1 MAKSS
6 RYFLSANN
14 NYAYLDLN
22 YSDATL
28 QGSEI
33 ILTGSSAVDDVVVGK
48 GLKLDFSASAD
59 GADNIYIRGVLSD
72 FNYAK
77 LDNAQTLVLLAN
89 NTRIKLNSADNII
102 FNDGRISVA
111 NLIQQVSS
119 NNEATPVAVSSI
131 SNQQGWQ
138 AGVNSDPSQTLTSG
152 ALTAYATDAA
162 VVFVPSNKNQTLRG
176 GSGVDAV
183 YVAAGNQVDATDL
196 ADAEDIIHLS
206 KAHSSY
212 TPTVIG
218 NILQLV
224 DGEERVRVI
233 KGDRVLFSNGGV
245 SVANAIS
252 AVKANTW
259 NTLALTPDSVAPT
272 APSSSFKDNG
282 SSTSDRITS
291 DSRINV
297 VGLEYGASWQYQV
310 DDSGTWVY
318 GSGNQFLASVGS
330 HSYQVRQ
337 LDRAGNTSVAS
348 DLGTLD
354 YRLKALGFAINGHD
368 SAGSSVSS
376 AGDVNGD
383 GLGDL
388 LVNAKIGT
396 NTGSVYVVFGRT
408 NHDAINLSQIA
419 SANNTLGFLM
429 NGETAGDE
437 HAGRYSVSAAGDV
450 NGDGLADLIL
460 GFSAM
465 NNSAGRSYVV
475 FGKSSGGS
483 INLSS
488 LEANAA
494 GFLINAEG
502 MTGQTGYAVSSA
514 GDVNGDGLADLI
526 IGAPKL
532 NGTGK
537 SYVVFGKTSYT
548 AVELS
553 QVSTGDSSS
562 GFVIQGASSND
573 LLGYAVS
580 SAGDMN
586 GDGLSDLIVGA
597 PESDPVVFSTNRNYN
612 AGSSYVVY
620 GKSSGSIVE
629 LSNIR
634 QGSGGFVIHGN
645 VVGNRNGGSLSAA
658 GDVDGDGWPDLI
670 IGMPT
675 ARQNLGRDSSE
686 SEGQSFV
693 LFGKS
698 NFISQVALW
707 NVLQNG
713 DGNIFDDTWL
723 SKSLGFLIVG
733 QRPNNQAGY
742 SVSNAGD
749 INGDGLGDLLVGQ
762 PAGINAPL
770 ETGRSYVVFGK
781 SSLDSVYLND
791 IEAGKGGFAIYGQS
805 SGDQAGYSVSA
816 AGDINGDG
824 LADLIVGAPFNDYSG
839 LSNPGRAYVIFGK
852 TDTAPVNLSDVVANY
867 GNATFSVNDM
877 LDEMDN
883 TWVGTSGN
891 DSAVAGPGNDTLTGN
906 GGVDVF
912 YGGAGNDVFVLNESN
927 IAALSGAAALNKADI
942 AGILYQLARVDG
954 GSGIDTLRV
963 SGGANLDLTNI
974 KNTAAGALGGGS
986 RISSIEKID
995 LATDSS
1001 ANTLTLAL
1009 NDVVDMAG
1017 MNLFNTGN
1025 GWHNGMGTEFAAE
1038 VNKHQLVVQGTALDA
1053 VDIDTDLWT
1062 LVMGSSVSDADSVV
1076 YDIWNHNTSAA
1087 QLLVQQNVRVI

>member
-282 SSTSDRITS
+282 SSTSDRITG
-291 DSRINV
+291 DSRITV

-310 DDSGTWVY
+310 DASGTWVN

-348 DLGTLD
+348 DLVTLD
-354 YRLKALGFAINGHD
+354 YRVKALGFVMNGPNV
-368 SAGSSVSS
+368 SGYAGKIVSG

-383 GLGDL
+383 GLADIAIAEPNSAYSI
-388 LVNAKIGT
+388 VNGAWSSSDSTRAGT
-396 NTGSVYVVFGRT
+396 GYVVFGKTSNTAIELSSLHSSNGGGFALRFGNFAYTAAFDISNAGDVNGDGLDDIIMGVQKDRSVNMGYACVVFGKT
-408 NHDAINLSQIA
+408 NDTAIELSNIA
-419 SANNTLGFLM
+419 NGNGGFVIKSQSESQHSLYKVSAAGDVNGDGYGDLLMANMADVASRVGFAYVVFGKSTGTPVDPAGIASGSSSQGFVIHAESANNSKISSLTSIGDINGDGLADLMIGLPSALSGERCYVVYGKSSPTAVELSAVGAGSGGFVLEGISGISERFGFSIS
-429 NGETAGDE
+429 NAGDVNGDGLMDLILGASTGHTE
-437 HAGRYSVSAAGDV
+437 TETNIGFSYVVFGVAHPVNINMSDITRGTGGFVILGESAGDQSGFSVSAAGDV
-450 NGDGLADLIL
+450 NGDGLADMIV
-460 GFSAM
+460 GAPGADPSAK
-465 NNSAGRSYVV
+465 NGAGR
-475 FGKSSGGS
+475 G
-483 INLSS
+483 
-488 LEANAA
+488 
-494 GFLINAEG
+494 
-502 MTGQTGYAVSSA
+502 
-514 GDVNGDGLADLI
+514 
-526 IGAPKL
+526 
-532 NGTGK
+532 
-537 SYVVFGKTSYT
+537 YVVFGKTNSS

-553 QVSTGDSSS
+553 D
-562 GFVIQGASSND
+562 IA
-573 LLGYAVS
+573 
-580 SAGDMN
+580 N
-586 GDGLSDLIVGA
+586 G
-597 PESDPVVFSTNRNYN
+597 N
-612 AGSSYVVY
+612 
-620 GKSSGSIVE
+620 
-629 LSNIR
+629 
-634 QGSGGFVIHGN
+634 
-645 VVGNRNGGSLSAA
+645 
-658 GDVDGDGWPDLI
+658 
-670 IGMPT
+670 
-675 ARQNLGRDSSE
+675 
-686 SEGQSFV
+686 
-693 LFGKS
+693 
-698 NFISQVALW
+698 
-707 NVLQNG
+707 
-713 DGNIFDDTWL
+713 
-723 SKSLGFLIVG
+723 
-733 QRPNNQAGY
+733 
-742 SVSNAGD
+742 
-749 INGDGLGDLLVGQ
+749 
-762 PAGINAPL
+762 
-770 ETGRSYVVFGK
+770 
-781 SSLDSVYLND
+781 
-791 IEAGKGGFAIYGQS
+791 GGFAINGQN
-805 SGDQAGYSVSA
+805 SGDEAGHSVSA

-824 LADLIVGAPFNDYSG
+824 FADLIVGAPFNDYSG
-839 LSNPGRAYVIFGK
+839 LPNSGRVYVIFGK

-877 LDEMDN
+877 LGATGN
-883 TWVGTSGN
+883 TWDGTSGN
-891 DSAVAGPGNDTLTGN
+891 DSTAAGAGDDTLTGN
-906 GGVDVF
+906 GGVDVL
-912 YGGAGNDVFVLNESN
+912 YGGAGNDVFVLNASN

-963 SGGANLDLTNI
+963 SGGANLDLTSI
-974 KNTAAGALGGGS
+974 KNVAAGALDGGS

-1025 GWHNGMGTEFAAE
+1025 GWNNETGTEFAAA
-1038 VNKHQLVVQGTALDA
+1038 VNKHQLVVQGTNSDV
-1053 VDIDTDLWT
+1053 VDIDTNQWAK
-1062 LVMGSSVSDADSVV
+1062 VMFSSVSDADSVI

-1087 QLLVQQNVRVI
+1087 QLLVQRGVQVVI

>member
-119 NNEATPVAVSSI
+119 SDEATPVAVSSI

-291 DSRINV
+291 DSRITV
-297 VGLEYGASWQYQV
+297 VGLEYGASWQYRV
-310 DDSGTWVY
+310 DDSGTWVN
-318 GSGNQFLASVGS
+318 GSGNQLLASVGS

-354 YRLKALGFAINGHD
+354 YRVKALGFVMNGQTSGG
-368 SAGSSVSS
+368 SAGWSVSN

-383 GLGDL
+383 GLEDL
-388 LVNAKIGT
+388 LIAEPQVQYPIGG
-396 NTGSVYVVFGRT
+396 NWYINGAFNVVFGRT
-408 NHDAINLSQIA
+408 SQAAIDLAAVKSGTGGFVVHGGSFRLNESAASYNLLPFSGSNAGDVNGDGLDDLVLATKIFLPQVGQDILGTAYVVFGKTSTAGVFRSDLDNGTGGFLINSQDSTHYSPSVVAGAGDVNGDGLSDLLMINYSNNA
-419 SANNTLGFLM
+419 IGSAYVVFGKTSGGTVDLSSISNGNSTLGFVINPDGTRLSRYQSISNIGDI
-429 NGETAGDE
+429 NGDGLADMFIGYYGTGARCYVVYGKTSSTAVELSAVGAGSGGFVLEGVSNTDFGYSISNAGDVNGDGLMDLIIGASRANSVTRPR
-437 HAGRYSVSAAGDV
+437 AGLSYVVFGTTNLVSINVSEIENGSRGFVILGENQNDQSGYSVSAAGDV
-450 NGDGLADLIL
+450 NGDGLADMIV
-460 GFSAM
+460 GAPSADPSAIS
-465 NNSAGRSYVV
+465 NAGRC
-475 FGKSSGGS
+475 
-483 INLSS
+483 
-488 LEANAA
+488 
-494 GFLINAEG
+494 
-502 MTGQTGYAVSSA
+502 
-514 GDVNGDGLADLI
+514 
-526 IGAPKL
+526 
-532 NGTGK
+532 
-537 SYVVFGKTSYT
+537 YVVFGKTNSS

-553 QVSTGDSSS
+553 D
-562 GFVIQGASSND
+562 IA
-573 LLGYAVS
+573 
-580 SAGDMN
+580 N
-586 GDGLSDLIVGA
+586 G
-597 PESDPVVFSTNRNYN
+597 N
-612 AGSSYVVY
+612 
-620 GKSSGSIVE
+620 
-629 LSNIR
+629 
-634 QGSGGFVIHGN
+634 
-645 VVGNRNGGSLSAA
+645 
-658 GDVDGDGWPDLI
+658 
-670 IGMPT
+670 
-675 ARQNLGRDSSE
+675 
-686 SEGQSFV
+686 
-693 LFGKS
+693 
-698 NFISQVALW
+698 
-707 NVLQNG
+707 
-713 DGNIFDDTWL
+713 
-723 SKSLGFLIVG
+723 
-733 QRPNNQAGY
+733 
-742 SVSNAGD
+742 
-749 INGDGLGDLLVGQ
+749 
-762 PAGINAPL
+762 
-770 ETGRSYVVFGK
+770 
-781 SSLDSVYLND
+781 
-791 IEAGKGGFAIYGQS
+791 GGFAINGQG
-805 SGDQAGYSVSA
+805 SGNQAGQSVSA

-824 LADLIVGAPFNDYSG
+824 LADLIVGVPLDDHSG
-839 LSNPGRAYVIFGK
+839 LINSGRAYVIFGK
-852 TDTAPVNLSDVVANY
+852 TDTAPVNLSDVAANY
-867 GNATFSVNDM
+867 GSATFSVNDM

-891 DSAVAGPGNDTLTGN
+891 DSAAAGAGNDTLTGN
-906 GGVDVF
+906 GGVDVL
-912 YGGAGNDVFVLNESN
+912 YGGAGNDVFVLNASN
-927 IAALSGAAALNKADI
+927 IAALSGAAALNKADVV
-942 AGILYQLARVDG
+942 GILYQLARVDG

-963 SGGANLDLTNI
+963 SGSANLDLTSI
-974 KNTAAGALGGGS
+974 KNVAAGALDGGS

-1001 ANTLTLAL
+1001 GNTLKLAL

-1025 GWHNGMGTEFAAE
+1025 GWDNVTGTEFAAA
-1038 VNKHQLVVQGTALDA
+1038 VNKHQLVVQGTNSDV
-1053 VDIDTDLWT
+1053 VDIDTTQWAT
-1062 LVMGSSVSDADSVV
+1062 SSSVRNADSVS

-1087 QLLVQQNVRVI
+1087 QLLVQQGVQVI

>member
-233 KGDRVLFSNGGV
+233 KGDRLLFSNGGV

-282 SSTSDRITS
+282 ISTSDRITS
-291 DSRINV
+291 DSRITV

-310 DDSGTWVY
+310 DASGTWVN

-348 DLGTLD
+348 DLVTLD
-354 YRLKALGFAINGHD
+354 YRVKTLGFVMNGPNV
-368 SAGSSVSS
+368 SGKAGKIVSR

-383 GLGDL
+383 GLADIAIAEPDSAYTI
-388 LVNAKIGT
+388 VNGAWSSSDSTRAGT
-396 NTGSVYVVFGRT
+396 GYVVFGKTSNTAIELSSLHSSNGSGFALRFRNFAYTAAFDISNAGDVNGDGLDDIIMGVQKDRSANEGYACVVFGKT
-408 NHDAINLSQIA
+408 NNTAIELSNIANGIGGFVIKSQSESQYSLYKVSAAGDVNGDGYGDLLMANIADVASRVGFAYVVFGKSTGTPVDPAGIA
-419 SANNTLGFLM
+419 SGSSSQGFVIHAESATNSKISSLTSIGDINGDGLADLM
-429 NGETAGDE
+429 IGLPSAPSGERCYVVYGKSSPTAVELSAIAEGNGGFVLEGISSISERFGFSISNAGDVNGDGLTDLILGASTSDTE
-437 HAGRYSVSAAGDV
+437 TKDNVGVSYVVFGVAHPININMSDITEGSGGFVIHGENANDQSGFSVSAAGDV
-450 NGDGLADLIL
+450 NGDGLADMIL
-460 GFSAM
+460 GAPYADPSEI
-465 NNSAGRSYVV
+465 NGAGRGYVV
-475 FGKSSGGS
+475 FGK
-483 INLSS
+483 N
-488 LEANAA
+488 N
-494 GFLINAEG
+494 
-502 MTGQTGYAVSSA
+502 SSA
-514 GDVNGDGLADLI
+514 V
-526 IGAPKL
+526 
-532 NGTGK
+532 
-537 SYVVFGKTSYT
+537 Y
-548 AVELS
+548 
-553 QVSTGDSSS
+553 
-562 GFVIQGASSND
+562 
-573 LLGYAVS
+573 
-580 SAGDMN
+580 
-586 GDGLSDLIVGA
+586 LSDIA
-597 PESDPVVFSTNRNYN
+597 N
-612 AGSSYVVY
+612 
-620 GKSSGSIVE
+620 
-629 LSNIR
+629 
-634 QGSGGFVIHGN
+634 GN
-645 VVGNRNGGSLSAA
+645 
-658 GDVDGDGWPDLI
+658 
-670 IGMPT
+670 
-675 ARQNLGRDSSE
+675 
-686 SEGQSFV
+686 
-693 LFGKS
+693 
-698 NFISQVALW
+698 
-707 NVLQNG
+707 
-713 DGNIFDDTWL
+713 
-723 SKSLGFLIVG
+723 
-733 QRPNNQAGY
+733 
-742 SVSNAGD
+742 
-749 INGDGLGDLLVGQ
+749 
-762 PAGINAPL
+762 
-770 ETGRSYVVFGK
+770 
-781 SSLDSVYLND
+781 
-791 IEAGKGGFAIYGQS
+791 GGFAINGQS
-805 SGDQAGYSVSA
+805 SGEQAGYSVSA

-824 LADLIVGAPFNDYSG
+824 LADLIVGAPSSLPNSG
-839 LSNPGRAYVIFGK
+839 SAYVIFGK

-867 GNATFSVNDM
+867 GNATFSVNHV
-877 LDEMDN
+877 LDAMDN

-891 DSAVAGPGNDTLTGN
+891 ESTAAGAGNDTLTGN
-906 GGVDVF
+906 GGVDVL

-963 SGGANLDLTNI
+963 SGGANLDLTSI
-974 KNTAAGALGGGS
+974 KNVAAGALDGGS

-1001 ANTLTLAL
+1001 ANTLKLAL

-1025 GWHNGMGTEFAAE
+1025 DWDNETGTEFAAA
-1038 VNKHQLVVQGTALDA
+1038 VNKHQLVVQGTALDTL
-1053 VDIDTDLWT
+1053 DIDTTQWAT
-1062 LVMGSSVSDADSVV
+1062 SSSVRNAGVI
-1076 YDIWNHNTSAA
+1076 YDIWNHNTSAT
-1087 QLLVQQNVRVI
+1087 QLLVQQGVQVI

>member
-22 YSDATL
+22 YTDATL

-33 ILTGSSAVDDVVVGK
+33 VLTGSSAVDDVVVGK
-48 GLKLDFSASAD
+48 GFKLDFSASAD

-119 NNEATPVAVSSI
+119 SDEATPVAVSSI

-245 SVANAIS
+245 SVADAILAVQANA
-252 AVKANTW
+252 W
-259 NTLALTPDSVAPT
+259 NSLALTLDNDAPRT
-272 APSSSFKDNG
+272 LSTSFKDTG

-291 DSRINV
+291 DNRIALS
-297 VGLEYGASWQYQV
+297 GFEYGASWQYQI
-310 DDSGTWVY
+310 DGGTWVK
-318 GSGNQFLASVGS
+318 GSGNQLLASVGS

-354 YRLKALGFAINGHD
+354 YRLKALGFVMNGPNV
-368 SAGSSVSS
+368 SGYAGKIVSG

-383 GLGDL
+383 GLADIAIAEPNSAYTI
-388 LVNAKIGT
+388 VNGAWSSSDSTRAGT
-396 NTGSVYVVFGRT
+396 GYVVFGKTSNTAIELSSLHSSNGGGFALRFGNFAYTAAFDISNAGDVNGDGYGDLLMVNIADVASRVGFAYVVFGKSTGTPVDPAGIASGSSSQGFVIHAESAT
-408 NHDAINLSQIA
+408 NETILSLTSIGDINGDGLADLMIGFPSALSGERCYVVYGKSSPTAVELDAIAQGSG
-419 SANNTLGFLM
+419 GFVLEGISGISERFGFSIS
-429 NGETAGDE
+429 NAGDVNGDGLMDLILGASTGDTE
-437 HAGRYSVSAAGDV
+437 TKANIGFSYVVFGVAHPVNINMSDITKGTGGFVILGESAGDQSGFSVSAAGDV
-450 NGDGLADLIL
+450 NGDGLADMIV
-460 GFSAM
+460 GAPGADPSAI
-465 NNSAGRSYVV
+465 NGAGR
-475 FGKSSGGS
+475 G
-483 INLSS
+483 
-488 LEANAA
+488 
-494 GFLINAEG
+494 
-502 MTGQTGYAVSSA
+502 
-514 GDVNGDGLADLI
+514 
-526 IGAPKL
+526 
-532 NGTGK
+532 
-537 SYVVFGKTSYT
+537 YVVFGKT
-548 AVELS
+548 
-553 QVSTGDSSS
+553 
-562 GFVIQGASSND
+562 N
-573 LLGYAVS
+573 S
-580 SAGDMN
+580 SAVD
-586 GDGLSDLIVGA
+586 LSDIA
-597 PESDPVVFSTNRNYN
+597 N
-612 AGSSYVVY
+612 
-620 GKSSGSIVE
+620 
-629 LSNIR
+629 
-634 QGSGGFVIHGN
+634 GN
-645 VVGNRNGGSLSAA
+645 
-658 GDVDGDGWPDLI
+658 
-670 IGMPT
+670 
-675 ARQNLGRDSSE
+675 
-686 SEGQSFV
+686 
-693 LFGKS
+693 
-698 NFISQVALW
+698 
-707 NVLQNG
+707 
-713 DGNIFDDTWL
+713 
-723 SKSLGFLIVG
+723 
-733 QRPNNQAGY
+733 
-742 SVSNAGD
+742 
-749 INGDGLGDLLVGQ
+749 
-762 PAGINAPL
+762 
-770 ETGRSYVVFGK
+770 
-781 SSLDSVYLND
+781 
-791 IEAGKGGFAIYGQS
+791 GGFAINGQN
-805 SGDQAGYSVSA
+805 SGDQAGNSVSA

-839 LSNPGRAYVIFGK
+839 LPNPGRAYVIFGK
-852 TDTAPVNLSDVVANY
+852 TDTAPVNLSDVAANY

-906 GGVDVF
+906 GGVDVL
-912 YGGAGNDVFVLNESN
+912 YGGAGNDVFVLDASN
-927 IAALSGAAALNKADI
+927 IAALSGAAAFNKDDV

-963 SGGANLDLTNI
+963 SGVANLDLTNI
-974 KNTAAGALGGGS
+974 KNVAAGALGGGS

-1001 ANTLTLAL
+1001 ANTLKLAL

-1025 GWHNGMGTEFAAE
+1025 GWDNVTGTEFAAA
-1038 VNKHQLVVQGTALDA
+1038 VNKHQLVVQGTNSDV
-1053 VDIDTDLWT
+1053 VDIDTTQWAT
-1062 LVMGSSVSDADSVV
+1062 SSSVRNADSVS

-1087 QLLVQQNVRVI
+1087 QLLVQQGVQVI